1 MKQRTTTLPFS
12 GNLPKTPIILFLLFW
27 SLIPPTK
34 GQDKMIFPASDSLP
48 VTADFYPGN
57 ADEPYILL
65 FHDED
70 GSRGEYR
77 NIAPRLVRIG
87 YNCLAVDLR
96 QGKESHFVSD
106 ETARRADSL
115 HLYPKKSD
123 CLKDIEGAI
132 RYAVQRSH
140 RPVVLFGSSF
150 SASLC
155 LLAAKNNP
163 DVKAVVAFSPGEFFK
178 PQLSVRDSLQG
189 YDKLTLVAGAKFEYP
204 YLIEISENIP
214 DDKKTIFVPSQAEG
228 EHGIN
233 ALSESNPA
241 SNDYWLSLLMF
252 FRNVKKL

>member
-1 MKQRTTTLPFS
+1 MKQRTITLLFS
-12 GNLPKTPIILFLLFW
+12 GNLPKTLILSFLLFW
-27 SLIPPTK
+27 NLILPIK
-34 GQDKMIFPASDSLP
+34 AQDKIIFPATDSLQ
-48 VTADFYPGN
+48 VTADLYPGN
-57 ADEPYILL
+57 ADESYILL

-70 GSRGEYR
+70 ASRGEYR

-96 QGKESHFVSD
+96 QGKESHYVSN

-123 CLKDIEGAI
+123 CLKDIVGAI
-132 RYAVQRSH
+132 RFAVQKSH

-178 PQLSVRDSLQG
+178 PQISVRDFLQG

-204 YLIEISENIP
+204 YLVKISENIP

-228 EHGIN
+228 EHGVI
-233 ALSESNPA
+233 ALSETSQA
-241 SNDYWLSLLMF
+241 SNGYWLSLLMF
-252 FRNVKKL
+252 FRNIKKL

>member
-1 MKQRTTTLPFS
+1 LKQKITTLLFS
-12 GNLPKTPIILFLLFW
+12 GSLPKTPVILFFFFLNF
-27 SLIPPTK
+27 IPSTK
-34 GQDKMIFPASDSLP
+34 AQDKVIFPAIDSLK
-48 VTADFYPGN
+48 VTADLYTGN
-57 ADEPYILL
+57 ADEAFILL

-70 GSRGEYR
+70 ASRGEYR
-77 NIAPRLVRIG
+77 KIALRLVKIG

-96 QGKESHFVSD
+96 QGKESHYVSN

-132 RYAVQRSH
+132 RYAVQRSR

-178 PQLSVRDSLQG
+178 PQIPVCDSLQG
-189 YDKLTLVAGAKFEYP
+189 YDKLTLIAGTKFEYP
-204 YLIEISENIP
+204 YLIEISKNIP
-214 DDKKTIFVPSQAEG
+214 DDKKTVFVPSRAEG
-228 EHGIN
+228 EHGVA

-241 SNDYWLSLLMF
+241 SDDYWLSLLMF
-252 FRNVKKL
+252 FKNVNKL